1 MPRILKNL
9 LARCDIRLALT
20 IVDQF
25 LRSCYRC
32 DNEEFGCD
40 VVVKLD
46 ILAMHLKVITDT
58 QKLNKIQITIQ
69 ECEHNPKK
77 PVPCALGCG
86 LTVPKDE
93 MVKL

>member
-1 MPRILKNL
+1 MWYQVGVNHFKVICPYYGF
-9 LARCDIRLALT
+9 
-20 IVDQF
+20 Q
-25 LRSCYRC
+25 RC
-32 DNEEFGCD
+32 DNEEFGCE

-46 ILAMHLKVITDT
+46 ILAMHLK
-58 QKLNKIQITIQ
+58 

-93 MVKL
+93 MVRLQVVAQ

>member
-1 MPRILKNL
+1 MSIH
-9 LARCDIRLALT
+9 
-20 IVDQF
+20 
-25 LRSCYRC
+25 RC
-32 DNEEFGCD
+32 DNEEFGCE

-46 ILAMHLKVITDT
+46 ILAMHLK
-58 QKLNKIQITIQ
+58 

-93 MVKL
+93 MVRRLLVALN

>member
-25 LRSCYRC
+25 LRSCPRC

-46 ILAMHLKVITDT
+46 ILAMHLK
-58 QKLNKIQITIQ
+58 

-93 MVKL
+93 MVRLQVVAQ